1 MRDEISFRSLVVK
14 SNNENLEENQN
25 IKNINEK
32 NSQND
37 LTFFMN
43 KQKSSTSNLSSN
55 INNNNSLLNIQN
67 KNDSKMNRVKAK
79 IKEYFEKNKQLNKK
93 DFNSFISF
101 IGLSD
106 IWSSEE
112 QMFLWESI
120 ITKAK
125 KEDNID
131 YEQTLSCICEF
142 FEYEDDEDEEIID
155 KKSACFEKI
164 NNSYLDISQNENY
177 IDEYLNSIK
186 DNIKVLFAIKF
197 INEIFLKNNASNVIH
212 HYSINTINTMN
223 VNNSNDDLDKS
234 DGEGD
239 NEVIQIDNN
248 RYDKNIIININE
260 IMNEI
265 NNKYRFIL
273 IDKEEIN
280 NYFNYLKKNV
290 RKSESIN
297 NIVIKN
303 EKKQEICLDKE
314 LINYVGAMIKLKLE
328 NKIKKDSGNIEEENE
343 ENSEIIKEENNKINE
358 KEKDINNE
366 KNGNEIGYDK
376 ILEELNK
383 LDIMISD
390 SYEAI
395 SNFNKNK
402 DLINLISSFN
412 ENYIMNNK
420 KVFYDRI
427 NQLILDNKKY
437 LEKKNKKE
445 DSEKKINN
453 NENNQNLSRSKI
465 LIVPDDENDYLRQQN
480 ENLKERNEYL
490 QKENAELRENISKSI
505 NDISSN
511 NNKIIINKI
520 NLPNNI
526 QNNQNINLYSNRKQ
540 NHFRN
545 KTAGDENILL
555 NNIINQNNLKNN
567 LNNNMINNLNNNSN
581 INNSLNNTNT
591 NNTNNQNNTINTN
604 FGNNSILITES
615 DQNISNSNINNTINN
630 TNKNILQFNK
640 TNTNSFYDYNLEEIA
655 NSHSEMF
662 SIIGNNTSIN
672 DKFLFETT
680 VLGNNQNEQNQ
691 GTPTLTPRSN
701 IFDVKDENNSSYINI
716 LTSNSRS
723 SDLNSDSIN
732 FGKNMNSENKKNS
745 HYKNRKNEKMGVNVN
760 NFNKNKFT
768 FAGENNMNKEINLD
782 LINKIDKK
790 NFYDFKYLFQN
801 RRAMKLLIYN
811 NEKVKASELFSDQ
824 IYYILNGNKK
834 KKGILLITSQC
845 FYILDE
851 SEDMNCEIR
860 ISHNLLSSISIPN
873 ENFNHLLIS
882 FSDNSYIIIETYRR
896 IHLLNYLKEIYLCIR
911 KKKIDAYFCES
922 FNIKLRNNHSFL
934 YDFKNNKDIILT
946 PNFENA
952 QKIGFLEKYKE
963 SFFSAYFSEKLVV
976 LCSIGLVVFSKSNIN
991 IPKLIIPIIGSTIKP
1006 MASNS
1011 NEKLFCFRIS
1021 TIKNENYIFGSH
1033 KNKEINDWIKE
1044 LKNYQRIYDQKMN
1057 EIMANF
1063 NVRTKKNKLNI

>member
-25 IKNINEK
+25 IKSINEK
-32 NSQND
+32 NSEND

-67 KNDSKMNRVKAK
+67 KNDSKINKVKAK

-131 YEQTLSCICEF
+131 YEETLSCICEF
-142 FEYEDDEDEEIID
+142 FEYEDEDEDEEIID

-164 NNSYLDISQNENY
+164 NNSYLDISQNENF

-197 INEIFLKNNASNVIH
+197 INEIFLKNNTSNTIH

-223 VNNSNDDLDKS
+223 VNNSIANDDLDKS
-234 DGEGD
+234 YGEGD
-239 NEVIQIDNN
+239 IEVIQIDNN
-248 RYDKNIIININE
+248 RDDKKIIININE

-290 RKSESIN
+290 RRSESIN
-297 NIVIKN
+297 NIVLKN

-314 LINYVGAMIKLKLE
+314 LINYVSATIKLKLE
-328 NKIKKDSGNIEEENE
+328 TEINKDSGNIEEENE
-343 ENSEIIKEENNKINE
+343 DNKEIIKEESEKTNKEENDINE
-358 KEKDINNE
+358 KNRSEIN
-366 KNGNEIGYDK
+366 YDN
-376 ILEELNK
+376 ILEEFNK
-383 LDIMISD
+383 LDVMISD

-395 SNFNKNK
+395 ANFNKNK

-420 KVFYDRI
+420 KVLYDKI
-427 NQLILDNKKY
+427 NQLILENKQF
-437 LEKKNKKE
+437 LERKNKKE
-445 DSEKKINN
+445 DSEKKFNI
-453 NENNQNLSRSKI
+453 NENNQNLSRAKI

-480 ENLKERNEYL
+480 QNLKERNEYL
-490 QKENAELRENISKSI
+490 QKENAELRENISKNI

-511 NNKIIINKI
+511 NNKTIINKL
-520 NLPNNI
+520 NLTNNN

-567 LNNNMINNLNNNSN
+567 LNNNMINTLNSNSN
-581 INNSLNNTNT
+581 INNSL

-604 FGNNSILITES
+604 IGNNSILITES
-615 DQNISNSNINNTINN
+615 DQNISNSINNNNTINN

-640 TNTNSFYDYNLEEIA
+640 TNTNSFYDCNLEEIA

-680 VLGNNQNEQNQ
+680 VLGNNQNEKNQ

-723 SDLNSDSIN
+723 SDLNSDSAN
-732 FGKNMNSENKKNS
+732 YGKNMNNENKKNS
-745 HYKNRKNEKMGVNVN
+745 HYKNRKNEKMGLNVN

-768 FAGENNMNKEINLD
+768 LAGDNNMNKEINLD
-782 LINKIDKK
+782 LMNKIDKK

-801 RRAMKLLIYN
+801 RKAMKLLLYN
-811 NEKVKASELFSDQ
+811 NEKVKASELYSDQ

-845 FYILDE
+845 FYILDD
-851 SEDMNCEIR
+851 SEDMSCEIR
-860 ISHNLLSSISIPN
+860 ISHNLLSSISIPR

-896 IHLLNYLKEIYLCIR
+896 IHLLNYLKELYLCIR

-963 SFFSAYFSEKLVV
+963 NFFSAYFSEKLVV
-976 LCSIGLVVFSKSNIN
+976 LCSIGLVVFSKSNII

-1006 MASNS
+1006 MTANS
-1011 NEKLFCFRIS
+1011 NEKLFCFKIK
-1021 TIKNENYIFGSH
+1021 TINNENFIFGSH
-1033 KNKEINDWIKE
+1033 KNKEINDWIQE
-1044 LKNYQRIYDQKMN
+1044 LKNYQRLYDQKMN
-1057 EIMANF
+1057 EIMTNF
-1063 NVRTKKNKLNI
+1063 NVRTKKTD